1 MDFTNFTKDIQDAI
15 TKNANDIIDSFANFL
30 TGKIEIEDIQSYI
43 KEFKDEY
50 FNNIKMPK
58 RAYKKKEKVSKED
71 LPTENK
77 EKTKRKL
84 SIYNIFVSKH
94 RHVFQENK
102 ETNSGKKFM
111 SVISQYWRES
121 DEGKFFAIENPKIQK
136 QYPEK
141 SIEEIYNIIEDMWKN
156 KTTND
161 ADEDMPFVYPENVE
175 EKKEKPKG
183 MPEEKKK
190 TTKKEKKPLSKEDLM
205 EKATKEYNKKY
216 TKKPKEVPVPKKES
230 SVENS
235 DEEEVHVKT
244 PTREEK
250 SDIKSDKEKSDI
262 ESNDESVDDSV
273 NESDTESDN
282 GEIFIDDDIY

>member
-1 MDFTNFTKDIQDAI
+1 MAFTNFTKDVQDAI

-30 TGKIEIEDIQSYI
+30 TGKIEIKDIQSYI

-50 FNNIKMPK
+50 FSNIKMPK

-71 LPTENK
+71 LPTEDK
-77 EKTKRKL
+77 EKTTKKKL

-102 ETNSGKKFM
+102 ETNSGRKFM
-111 SVISQYWRES
+111 SVVSQYWRES

-141 SIEEIYNIIEDMWKN
+141 SIEEIYVIIEDMWKN

-161 ADEDMPFVYPENVE
+161 ADEDMPFVYPEDVE

-183 MPEEKKK
+183 MPKEKKK

-205 EKATKEYNKKY
+205 GKATNEYNKKY
-216 TKKPKEVPVPKKES
+216 TKKPKEVPVPKNES
-230 SVENS
+230 PVENS

-250 SDIKSDKEKSDI
+250 SDIESD
-262 ESNDESVDDSV
+262 DESIDDNV
-273 NESDTESDN
+273 NESDNESDN
-282 GEIFIDDDIY
+282 GENFIDDDDY